1 MYSNSPFNHP
11 LAQRITL
18 ICEKM
23 FTTNYKSLSN
33 QNKQEYVYVFNN
45 PIRQVENFLQDII
58 IDDYYT
64 WFLHRYVRNLLK
76 IANNRLNRITREL
89 HNGNSLINSNST
101 IA

>member
-1 MYSNSPFNHP
+1 MYSNSPFDHP
-11 LAQRITL
+11 LAQRITF

-23 FTTNYKSLSN
+23 FTTNYKLLSR
-33 QNKQEYVYVFNN
+33 QNKQEYVYVFIN
-45 PIRQVENFLQDII
+45 PIRQVENFLQDIP

-76 IANNRLNRITREL
+76 VANKRLNRITREL
-89 HNGNSLINSNST
+89 HNGNSLTNSNST